1 MAATTCEVTLNP
13 DGHLFIKSASTQ
25 GVVTF
30 SMTSTT
36 NALASEQVVL
46 ERPDTSYTVMGY
58 WMDEEGDSYNID
70 TFATARYGPRDSTGL
85 TENIGELAGTA
96 TYAGD
101 AVGVYVMNKGDE
113 TNLDLHDGEFK
124 ATVSL
129 QANFGTSNPSSNDS
143 AFTVNGTIT
152 SFESVTRSD
161 DDLSAWTLDL
171 NQSSVNNSDGSFSG
185 TTTGEG
191 NWQGQFYGKDNLD
204 TTVTTDD
211 LPLAAVGDFSGDFG
225 NSNRVVGVFSAEKQ

>member
-1 MAATTCEVTLNP
+1 
-13 DGHLFIKSASTQ
+13 
-25 GVVTF
+25 
-30 SMTSTT
+30 
-36 NALASEQVVL
+36 
-46 ERPDTSYTVMGY
+46 
-58 WMDEEGDSYNID
+58 
-70 TFATARYGPRDSTGL
+70 
-85 TENIGELAGTA
+85 
-96 TYAGD
+96 
-101 AVGVYVMNKGDE
+101 MNKGDE

-143 AFTVNGTIT
+143 AFTVNGTII

-171 NQSSVNNSDGSFSG
+171 NQSSVNNSDGSFSD

-204 TTVTTDD
+204 TAVTTDD